1 MNKNNRKI
9 SQVFKSGIS
18 KAAMK
23 FMRAIFYKLKN
34 LENWQGYA
42 DGSVTLYKQEKEY
55 VNAVF
60 AMIAIIID
68 CINNKRD
75 VDLDSFIAYVV
86 LRVIR
91 KACMWDLKPDVKKKL
106 IAKWGNFENAVD
118 HYVRELIEE
127 EAGKEFS
134 DALHFLADQLPE
146 DQKAFYDAAKYCSNL
161 IDYDTLCESFVI
173 NNKENIQDELKRDIA
188 GCNVDREVISK
199 LYGIVV
205 QISNARNTL
214 RWQGCGAT
222 TRCSISAHM
231 LETAV
236 FGWLMAIDRNHTG
249 GFKPLVPQQVFA
261 VGLLHDFPELWTNDI
276 PSNCKRAIADEL
288 HNLREVSEELERE
301 ALEENF
307 YSIFSEDVKVYFMTY
322 IMLENIDDANLHTF
336 IKSADYFAADCECYW
351 MSVDGSRNSL
361 FYNIML
367 NSWLEPEKRT
377 PATYALLEEMITDL
391 ESKHFLDP

>member
-1 MNKNNRKI
+1 MNNNKQKTM
-9 SQVFKSGIS
+9 QVFKCGIT
-18 KAAMK
+18 KAVIK
-23 FMRAIFYKLKN
+23 FMRAVFYKLKN

-42 DGSVTLYKQEKEY
+42 DGSVILYKQEKEY

-75 VDLDSFIAYVV
+75 IDLDSFIAYVV
-86 LRVIR
+86 LRVTR
-91 KACMWDLKPDVKKKL
+91 KAYTWDLKPDVKRRL
-106 IAKWGNFENAVD
+106 IAKWGTFELAVD
-118 HYVRELIEE
+118 HYVRELMEE
-127 EAGKEFS
+127 QAGKEFS
-134 DALHFLADQLPE
+134 DAIHSLAAQLPKE
-146 DQKAFYDAAKYCSNL
+146 QKAFYDAAKYTSDL
-161 IDYDTLCESFVI
+161 IEYDTLCKSFVI
-173 NNKENIQDELKRDIA
+173 DNKENIHDGLEKVIA
-188 GCNVDREVISK
+188 NCEANCEVISS

-205 QISNARNTL
+205 QLSNARNTL

-231 LETAV
+231 LETAI

-249 GFKPLVPQQVFA
+249 GFEPLVPQQVFA

-276 PSNCKRAIADEL
+276 PSNCKKAISDEL
-288 HNLREVSEELERE
+288 HNLREVSEDLERE

-307 YSIFSEDVKVYFMTY
+307 YPIFSREVKAYFMNN
-322 IMLENIDDANLHTF
+322 IMLESIDDVNLHAF

-351 MSVDGSRNSL
+351 MYVNGSRNSL

-367 NSWLEPEKRT
+367 SSWLEPDKRT
-377 PATYALLEEMITDL
+377 PATYALLEEMIIDL
-391 ESKHFLDP
+391 ESKNFLDP